1 MTQEGPFALGAAD
14 AARAIR
20 DGNMKSEELVQAC
33 LDRISAFEP
42 TVQAWAHLSAEH
54 ALEQA
59 RGIDQRRYKGQE
71 IGPLGGV
78 PVGIKDIFDTVDY
91 PTEYGSPI
99 HKGRQTIDDAS
110 TVAQL
115 RQAGA
120 VIMGKTVTTEFAVY
134 APGKTTNP
142 HDVSRTPGGSSSGS
156 AAAVASFMVPLALG
170 SQTNGSTIRPA
181 SFCGVVGYK
190 PSFGLISRRGALRQ
204 SPPLDQVGVFARS
217 VEDAGLMAQHMMHY
231 DEYDAAMR
239 PVAMPPLA
247 QAATEMPPLPPSF
260 AFVPSPAWDQA
271 EPGTQEAFSELADF
285 LGDQAQ
291 RLALAEVYDEVF
303 EWQRR
308 VMEAGLAKNFA
319 ADFDR
324 ASDQISPQLTEM
336 VERGRK
342 VMAVDYNLGL
352 DRQVAFERGLDE
364 VFEDFD
370 VILTPATQG
379 EAPVGLDATGS
390 PSFCTLWTFTG
401 LPAIT
406 LPLMQGENDMPL
418 GVQLVGKKGGD
429 ARLLRVASWLMAA
442 VEAGDTNFETA

>member
-1 MTQEGPFALGAAD
+1 
-14 AARAIR
+14 
-20 DGNMKSEELVQAC
+20 
-33 LDRISAFEP
+33 
-42 TVQAWAHLSAEH
+42 
-54 ALEQA
+54 
-59 RGIDQRRYKGQE
+59 
-71 IGPLGGV
+71 
-78 PVGIKDIFDTVDY
+78 
-91 PTEYGSPI
+91 
-99 HKGRQTIDDAS
+99 
-110 TVAQL
+110 
-115 RQAGA
+115 
-120 VIMGKTVTTEFAVY
+120 
-134 APGKTTNP
+134 
-142 HDVSRTPGGSSSGS
+142 
-156 AAAVASFMVPLALG
+156 
-170 SQTNGSTIRPA
+170 
-181 SFCGVVGYK
+181 
-190 PSFGLISRRGALRQ
+190 
-204 SPPLDQVGVFARS
+204 
-217 VEDAGLMAQHMMHY
+217 
-231 DEYDAAMR
+231 MR
-239 PVAMPPLA
+239 PVAIPSLA

-271 EPGTQEAFSELADF
+271 EPGTQEAFSELAEF
-285 LGDQAQ
+285 LGDQVQ

-308 VMEAGLAKNFA
+308 VMEADLAKNFA

-324 ASDQISPQLTEM
+324 APDQISPQLTEM
-336 VERGRK
+336 VERGRD

-442 VEAGDTNFETA
+442 VEAGDTKIDTA